1 MSNIIDDEETLGR
14 WLIEKLRSIY
24 NQEYFYFSSVF
35 NDNECK
41 DPFKILVATI
51 LSQNSTDKAAVTA
64 YRGLEKI
71 TDITPY
77 SIARL
82 NVRTI
87 SSAIRPAGLNK
98 SKSKALKKLSK
109 IIISKYE
116 GDISKLLKN
125 KNIDTRKELMSL
137 PNVGPKTCDVLL
149 LNCGILKTVPV
160 DTHISRIAKRL
171 GLVPYNAGY
180 EVIRRKLD
188 QIFNPNDR
196 QMAHLLLIMHGR
208 KICKAKNPLCK
219 KCIINEKCHYYK
231 YNR

>member
-1 MSNIIDDEETLGR
+1 MSILIDNEGKLGE
-14 WLIEKLRSIY
+14 WLIEKLRSTY
-24 NQEYFYFSSVF
+24 NQAYFYFSSVF
-35 NDNECK
+35 KDSGYK

-64 YRGLEKI
+64 YRNLEKI
-71 TDITPY
+71 TDITPCG
-77 SIARL
+77 IARL

-109 IIISKYE
+109 IIISKYD
-116 GDISKLLKN
+116 GDLSKLLKN
-125 KNIDTRKELMSL
+125 KNIDIRKELMSL
-137 PNVGPKTCDVLL
+137 PNVGPKTSDVLL

-180 EVIRRKLD
+180 EDIRRKLD
-188 QIFNPNDR
+188 QIFNPDDR
-196 QMAHLLLIMHGR
+196 HTAHLLLIMHGR
-208 KICKAKNPLCK
+208 KICKAKNPLCE

-231 YNR
+231 YRR